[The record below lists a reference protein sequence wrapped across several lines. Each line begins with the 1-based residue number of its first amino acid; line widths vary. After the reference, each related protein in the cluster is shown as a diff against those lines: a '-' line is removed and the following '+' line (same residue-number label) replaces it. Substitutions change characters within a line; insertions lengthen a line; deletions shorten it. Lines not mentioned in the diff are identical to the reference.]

1 MGQTMKIW
9 LYDIAL
15 PTFGVEK
22 CQGVRIR
29 GEFGDSL
36 PSRGWHIRRP
46 ASTKE
51 TDATK
56 STLGIF
62 FGHPTEWDRRGR
74 VEKKMWP
81 ERWDPRFPEMLLETS
96 LAEYHLD
103 HGGPIWVIP
112 NWIKK
117 LENEMMG
124 LILPIL
130 EICGF
135 PWNSTHLGAPD
146 FFEHP
151 MNMMSM
157 MSIMSTYF
165 EGLMFNPWFDG
176 NKDSKSQGPGLRWF
190 EAPSNVHPIFK
201 TRNTWQQLKSSM
213 KPFIDGI
220 STHQDTATFRGIEWY
235 SNIWS
240 NRC

>member
-1 MGQTMKIW
+1 M
-9 LYDIAL
+9 LYSNKSSPCWWVKPWKYGFMTLLYQHSGLRNVKAS
-15 PTFGVEK
+15 
-22 CQGVRIR
+22 
-29 GEFGDSL
+29 EFGDSL

-74 VEKKMWP
+74 VEKKVWP

-103 HGGPIWVIP
+103 NGGPIWVIP

-130 EICGF
+130 EICGI

-151 MNMMSM
+151 MNIHRWCQWCQSRQP
-157 MSIMSTYF
+157 ILKVWCLTLD
-165 EGLMFNPWFDG
+165 LMAIKTPSHRAQVWD
-176 NKDSKSQGPGLRWF
+176 GLRLLPMF
-190 EAPSNVHPIFK
+190 IPLFK
-201 TRNTWQQLKSSM
+201 TRNTWQQLKKLNEAIHRWYINTS
-213 KPFIDGI
+213 
-220 STHQDTATFRGIEWY
+220 RY
-235 SNIWS
+235 SN
-240 NRC
+240 N

>member
-201 TRNTWQQLKSSM
+201 TRNTWQQLKKLNEAIHRWYINTS
-213 KPFIDGI
+213 
-220 STHQDTATFRGIEWY
+220 RY
-235 SNIWS
+235 SNI
-240 NRC
+240 